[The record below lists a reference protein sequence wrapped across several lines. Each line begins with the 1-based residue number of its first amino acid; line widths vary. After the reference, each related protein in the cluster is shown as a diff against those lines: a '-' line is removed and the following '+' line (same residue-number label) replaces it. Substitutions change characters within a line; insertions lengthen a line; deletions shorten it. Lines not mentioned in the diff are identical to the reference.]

1 LTNRER
7 ARLQTFPDD
16 FVFEGSTTEVRRQIG
31 NAVPPQ
37 GIAAVVEALIP
48 LFKGDYPKVDLYEM
62 SKKLQGMSIQQRL
75 KWAESEGFEQSL
87 QLI

>member
-1 LTNRER
+1 
-7 ARLQTFPDD
+7 
-16 FVFEGSTTEVRRQIG
+16 
-31 NAVPPQ
+31 VPPQ

-48 LFKGDYPKVDLYEM
+48 LFKGDYSQVDLYEM
-62 SKKLQGMSIQQRL
+62 SKKLQGMSIQKRL

>member
-1 LTNRER
+1 MTNRER

-37 GIAAVVEALIP
+37 GIAAVVESLIP
-48 LFKGDYPKVDLYEM
+48 LFKGDYPQVDLYEM
-62 SKKLQGMSIQQRL
+62 SKNLQGMSIEKRL
-75 KWAESEGFEQSL
+75 KWAELEVCEPSL

>member
-62 SKKLQGMSIQQRL
+62 SKSCRGCQ
-75 KWAESEGFEQSL
+75 FNND
-87 QLI
+87 